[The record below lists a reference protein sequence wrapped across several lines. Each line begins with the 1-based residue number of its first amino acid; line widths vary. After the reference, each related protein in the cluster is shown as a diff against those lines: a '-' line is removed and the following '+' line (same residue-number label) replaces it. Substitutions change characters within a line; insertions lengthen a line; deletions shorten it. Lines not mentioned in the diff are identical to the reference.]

1 MVVRVRAEGVFKFTQ
16 MVVLF
21 HADSADQADLFDFWF
36 ASDFALDSR
45 IVGGKDAALPRPHPN
60 GNNTLVTSALCVRGM
75 PRPYRR
81 VVSKSHAKP
90 PAGDIYR
97 HLIQQ
102 IRLICG
108 ICANQKAICANPKT
122 PICGNPKTPSAG
134 THTHPACG
142 KRLENTAKR

>member
-60 GNNTLVTSALCVRGM
+60 GDNILIINALCGRGM

-81 VVSKSHAKP
+81 VVTIGHSKPFTGGIH
-90 PAGDIYR
+90 R
-97 HLIQQ
+97 HQIQDNLINL
-102 IRLICG
+102 R
-108 ICANQKAICANPKT
+108 A
-122 PICGNPKTPSAG
+122 SA
-134 THTHPACG
+134 
-142 KRLENTAKR
+142 